1 MPSNLILKLF
11 FHSIIHVAMNE
22 NTKNVIQGFLIGA
35 AAGIVAG
42 LLLAPT
48 SGKDTRKKIADSA
61 KDLSDKFGTEF
72 EGALSKLSNF
82 TESTLS
88 SLKNVKSENISNN

>member
-1 MPSNLILKLF
+1 
-11 FHSIIHVAMNE
+11 MNE

-42 LLLAPT
+42 VLLAPG

-72 EGALSKLSNF
+72 EDALSKLSNF
-82 TESTLS
+82 TESTIS
-88 SLKNVKSENISNN
+88 NLKNVKNEKISSN

>member
-1 MPSNLILKLF
+1 
-11 FHSIIHVAMNE
+11 MNE

-42 LLLAPT
+42 LLLAPG

-72 EGALSKLSNF
+72 EDALSKLSNF

-88 SLKNVKSENISNN
+88 NLKNVKNEKISSN